1 MSDWVQWIKYVFFS
15 AVADDV
21 NLALGRPASQSS
33 QLGSYQASNAVDGN
47 AVNDT
52 SFSITSDMDNQPW
65 WKVELANVS
74 WVTHVELTNRYNAGE
89 YE

>member
-1 MSDWVQWIKYVFFS
+1 M
-15 AVADDV
+15 ADL

-47 AVNDT
+47 AVDDNLC
-52 SFSITSDMDNQPW
+52 SITSDADYQPW

-74 WVTHVELTNRYNAGE
+74 WVSHVELTNRYNSGQ

>member
-1 MSDWVQWIKYVFFS
+1 MFFS
-15 AVADDV
+15 AVADNV

-33 QLGSYQASNAVDGN
+33 QSGSYQASNAVDGN
-47 AVNDT
+47 AVDDT
-52 SFSITSDMDNQPW
+52 SCSITSDTDNQPW
-65 WKVELANVS
+65 WKVVLANVS